1 MNNFGF
7 ESTGRLRSVAV
18 TVTIDS
24 LLTSIKKV
32 LLVSSND
39 IAVVHGSS
47 LGSHW
52 RVGRY
57 LVQQALQASTLRMG
71 A

>member
-1 MNNFGF
+1 MNYFGF
-7 ESTGRLRSVAV
+7 ESTGRLRSEAV

-24 LLTSIKKV
+24 LLTSIKNKV

-47 LGSHW
+47 LAGHW

-57 LVQQALQASTLRMG
+57 LV
-71 A
+71 